1 MAAKLVGFAPSKM
14 ASARELLG
22 AATASGSRCFS
33 RSRGGVSAKWQSG
46 RSNMEGASEH
56 LFWCPFS
63 HRYIIGIFSGNGIHG
78 TVERRGG
85 DKIKENFHI
94 PLAPIV

>member
-33 RSRGGVSAKWQSG
+33 RSRGGVSGKWRSG
-46 RSNMEGASEH
+46 RSNTGEASEH

-63 HRYIIGIFSGNGIHG
+63 HRYIIEIFRGMECWNGWN
-78 TVERRGG
+78 GG
-85 DKIKENFHI
+85 EVIR
-94 PLAPIV
+94 